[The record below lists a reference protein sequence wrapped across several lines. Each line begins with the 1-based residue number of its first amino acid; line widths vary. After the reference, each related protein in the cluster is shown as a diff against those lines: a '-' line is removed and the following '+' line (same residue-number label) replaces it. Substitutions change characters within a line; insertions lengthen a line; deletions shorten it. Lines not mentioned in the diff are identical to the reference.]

1 MKQAIRTFLQG
12 FFCYVV
18 LMLGAGGPYGVW
30 AQTTLVQW
38 NFNASNTISST
49 GTGSLTLVGG
59 TTATFAAGAGSTDPA
74 TNPDQGWNIS
84 TFAAQGTGNKTRGI
98 EIQANTTQ
106 FQSLTISWDQR
117 FSNTAVNRARLQY
130 STDGATFTDAPFA
143 VTANPGDTWYNSN
156 SYDFSGISGLNNNPN
171 ARFRIVAEFSTP
183 ADAPTSYTAAT
194 PTSTYNTTGTWRFDM
209 LTIRGIAIV
218 PQPTLSINPT
228 TLTSFIANQGAAS
241 DSQSYT
247 LTGNNLTGD
256 VTVSASTGSEIST
269 DGTSFST
276 TATFTPTS
284 GTISQP
290 LFARL
295 SATAPAGPFTG
306 TVTHTN
312 NATLV
317 TNLTLSGSV
326 STPSA
331 GRIEITE
338 YMYNGSEYIEL
349 TNVENAAVDMT
360 GWSFDDNSRQ
370 PGSFAI
376 GSLGTVAPGESVLI
390 SETAATAFR
399 TNWFL
404 PASVKVVGGNNNN
417 LGGSDEINIYDNN
430 NNLVDRLTYSS
441 GGNVT
446 ANGVS
451 AYPTDSN
458 LGSTTAA
465 TWQLSAVGDAQNT
478 YTSVDG
484 NIGNPGGYNIP
495 LNRVLVRET
504 LNSTIVVEGGAT
516 DTYTI
521 ALNSAPTADVTVT
534 INTPNGPLSVN
545 PTTLLFTPTNYSTV
559 QTVTVSATDDATVQG
574 TRSLTITQS
583 AASTDATYNGIS
595 INPVVVQLSDPP
607 AAQPVSISATNN
619 GPFVNT
625 PTTGPAFVSSVI
637 NDPTDAASTT
647 GLNFTLSVPS
657 DLTVTAS
664 SSNTNVVTN
673 ANLVLTGSDANRNL
687 KITPTGVG
695 YTTITILASSSS
707 AVGTYIINYAASAA
721 SVAVATSRFHSGV
734 SDASTAIPID
744 ATYMLVADDEN
755 QTIRLYDRTKSGL
768 PLNSFDFTSSLGLS
782 GNGEVDIEA
791 STRSGNTIYW
801 IGSHSEGGSSNR
813 QRIFSTTLNGLG
825 AGTTLTFGGYYSS
838 IRTDLINWDANNG
851 HGLGA
856 GFLGLA
862 GSTAAG
868 VDPEAP
874 TGFNIEGFTLAPDG
888 TTGYLGFR
896 APLQPASNRTK
907 ALIIPITNL
916 ATLTSG
922 TPASGPAT
930 FGAPIFLDLG
940 GRSIRSIERNANN
953 EYLII
958 GGPIGSSTTFALF
971 SWTGNSA
978 DAPVLRS
985 ADLTALNTGGSF
997 ETIVDVPTGLTDT
1010 TPIQLVTDNGN
1021 TVWYTDGTAS
1031 KDLAQDNFQKF
1042 RSDVVLL
1049 GAALNPTLAA
1059 NPTSLTSFTATQG
1072 TPSSSQSYTL
1082 AATNLPGS
1090 ITVTAPTGVAVS
1102 TDNSTFSSSLT
1113 LTQATNSVTI
1123 YARLISSS
1131 AGVVT
1136 GIITNI
1142 SGSLTANVAVSGT
1155 VNTPGGTVY
1164 YNLAA
1169 GIFGQDWS
1177 NTGLITTDN
1186 NWSNVPSIVG
1196 YRGDDLTTST
1206 GTDPQTIIADG
1217 SATPVNVIA
1226 NQTNPGGLNTGGIAE
1241 FELPNPTVALQGSGT
1256 ADAPHIVLF
1265 MNTTGVT
1272 SATVAYTLRDLDGS
1286 TDNATQAVALQYRV
1300 GTTGSFT
1307 NIPAAFVADATTG
1320 PSAAT
1325 LVTPVTVTLPTAAL
1339 NQAQVQ
1345 LRIIT
1350 SNAAGNDEWVGVDD
1364 IVVTG
1369 STSGVT
1375 PPTLSATPATL
1386 SGSQG
1391 PAYIAGSGPSSVSLS
1406 LSGSNLDP
1414 ANGIITVTSSN
1425 AAVFTVSNDNVT
1437 FGASATIPY
1446 SNSALSNVPV
1456 YVQLVAG
1463 QNIGNYTGT
1472 ISIAGGGAVLNV
1484 PISGTVLSNSGV
1496 TRIHDIQGTTHI
1508 SALRNQSVSNVPGIV
1523 TAVKSNGF
1531 YMQEADANIDN
1542 NDATS
1547 EAILVFTSSAPTV
1560 AVGDAVTVNGTV
1572 TEFRTNSNDPNNLT
1586 VTEITSPTVTRLSP
1600 GNPLPTV
1607 TILGNGGRA
1616 IPTNVI
1622 EDDVVGGNIET
1633 GTNTFDPSTD
1643 GIDFYESLEG
1653 MRVQINNP
1661 VTVSPS
1667 ATNGSVWLLADDGV
1681 NATGRTVR
1689 GGILVSTNDFN
1700 PERIQIFGSL
1710 ASITSLAGLNVGTK
1724 LSTITGIVDYFNNY
1738 QVLPIATPTVV
1749 TSSTLAKETTA
1760 LMPETN
1766 KLTIATFNV
1775 ENLAPADGA
1784 TKFNNLANRIV
1795 NNLKSPDIITLEEI
1809 QDNNGT
1815 GTGGVVDASTTYQTL
1830 ISAVAS
1836 AGGPTYQYRQIDPV
1850 FGQDGG
1856 APGGNIRQGFFFNP
1870 NRVSFVDRPGGTS
1883 TIATTVTNVGGRP
1896 QLSFSPGRI
1905 DPTNSAF
1912 SSSRKPLV
1920 GEFRYNGQT
1929 VFVIGN
1935 HFNSKGGDQPLYGPN
1950 QPPVLSSETQRNQQ
1964 ATIVRNFVS
1973 NILAIDPNAN
1983 VVVLGDL
1990 NDFQFS
1996 TPLSILKGSGST
2008 SLTTLIETLPANEQ
2022 YTYNFDGNAQVLDHI
2037 LVSSNLS
2044 QKLDGYDVVHIN
2056 SEFAD
2061 QDSDHDPSV
2070 ARVMLLPTP
2079 DLTPILYA
2087 RPSTAYGTT
2096 DVTVVVDVAE
2106 TNFIPTSGTV
2116 SIRITKNSKVDL
2128 SLDPSLTTV
2137 GGRLVQN
2144 SVWNLSNSNENYY
2157 LLTTSQTIGSG
2168 GKLSVGLSGTFR
2180 SGATTGVLS
2189 ISATVSGEGES
2200 RITNNVDA
2208 DKIEYFQQ

>member
-1 MKQAIRTFLQG
+1 MS
-12 FFCYVV
+12 
-18 LMLGAGGPYGVW
+18 GALAPPDVW

-38 NFNASNTISST
+38 NFNGSNTTPST
-49 GTGSLTLVGG
+49 GTGSLSLVGG
-59 TTATFAAGAGSTDPA
+59 TTATFASGTGSTDLA
-74 TNPDQGWNIS
+74 TSSNLGWNVT

-106 FQSLTISWDQR
+106 YQSLTISWDQR
-117 FSNTAVNRARLQY
+117 FSNSSNNRARLQY
-130 STDGATFTDAPFA
+130 STDGSTFIDAPFS
-143 VTANPGDTWYNSN
+143 VTANPGDRWYNNN
-156 SYDFSGISGLNNNPN
+156 SYDFSGIAGLNNNPS
-171 ARFRIVAEFSTP
+171 ARFRIVSELSTP
-183 ADAPTSYTAAT
+183 VDVPTSYTSANPAT
-194 PTSTYNTTGTWRFDM
+194 GYNTSGTWRFDM
-209 LTIRGIAIV
+209 LTIRGIASV
-218 PQPTLSINPT
+218 PQPTLTVNPASLASFT
-228 TLTSFIANQGAAS
+228 ATSGTAS
-241 DSQSYT
+241 GTQTYT
-247 LTGNNLTGD
+247 LTGSNLTGN
-256 VTVSASTGSEIST
+256 VSVSASTGVEIST
-269 DGTSFST
+269 DGTSFSP
-276 TATFTPTS
+276 TATFVPTS

-295 SATAPAGPFTG
+295 SATAPTGIFSG

-312 NATLV
+312 NSTLV
-317 TNLTLSGSV
+317 ANLTLSGSV
-326 STPSA
+326 SAPSA

-349 TNVENAAVDMT
+349 TNLGNATVDMT
-360 GWSFDDNSRQ
+360 GWSFDDSSRQ

-376 GSLGTVAPGESVLI
+376 GSLGAVAPGESVII
-390 SETAATAFR
+390 SESSSESFR

-451 AYPTDSN
+451 TYPTVSN
-458 LGSTTAA
+458 LSSTTAA
-465 TWQLSAVGDAQNT
+465 TWQLSVVGDAQNT
-478 YTSVDG
+478 YVSVDG
-484 NIGNPGGYNIP
+484 NTGNPGGYNIP

-504 LNSTIVVEGGAT
+504 LNSTTVVEGGAT
-516 DTYTI
+516 DTYTVT
-521 ALNSAPTADVTVT
+521 LSSAPSADVTVT
-534 INTPNGPLSVN
+534 INSPGGPVN
-545 PTTLLFTPTNYSTV
+545 VSPASLVFTPANYSTA
-559 QTVTVSATDDATVQG
+559 QTVTVSATNDATVQG

-583 AASTDATYNGIS
+583 ATSTDVAYNGIS
-595 INPVVVQLSDPP
+595 VNPVIVQVSDPP
-607 AAQPVSISATNN
+607 AAQPVSISAINN
-619 GPFVNT
+619 GPYVNT
-625 PTTGPAFVSSVI
+625 PTTSPAFVSGVI
-637 NDPTDAASTT
+637 NDPTDVASTI
-647 GLNFTLSVPS
+647 GLNFLLSAPS

-673 ANLVLTGSDANRNL
+673 ANLALTGADANRNL

-695 YTTITILASSSS
+695 YATITISASSSS
-707 AVGTYIINYAASAA
+707 AIGTYVINYAASAA
-721 SVAVATSRFHSGV
+721 SVAAATSRFHTGV
-734 SDASTAIPID
+734 SDASTAIPLD

-768 PLNSFDFTSSLGLS
+768 PLNTFDFTSSLGLS
-782 GNGEVDIEA
+782 GNGEVDLEA

-813 QRIFSTTLNGLG
+813 QRIFSTTVNGTG
-825 AGTTLTFGGYYSS
+825 AATTLTFGGYYSS
-838 IRTDLINWDANNG
+838 LRTDLVNWDNSNG

-856 GFLGLA
+856 GALGLS
-862 GSTAAG
+862 GSTTAG
-868 VDPEAP
+868 VDPESP

-896 APLQPASNRTK
+896 APLQSPTERTK

-916 ATLTSG
+916 ASLVTG

-953 EYLII
+953 EYIII
-958 GGPIGSSTTFALF
+958 GGPIGSSTTFALYT
-971 SWTGNSA
+971 WTGNPT
-978 DAPVLRS
+978 DAPILRS

-997 ETIVDVPTGLTDT
+997 ETIVDVPLGLTDT
-1010 TPIQLVTDNGN
+1010 TPIQLVTDNGS

-1049 GAALNPTLAA
+1049 GAALAPTLAA
-1059 NPTSLTSFTATQG
+1059 NPTSLTNFTATQG
-1072 TPSSSQSYTL
+1072 TPSISQSYTL
-1082 AATNLPGS
+1082 TAANLAGS
-1090 ITVTAPTGVAVS
+1090 LTVTAPAGVAVS
-1102 TDNSTFSSSLT
+1102 TDNTTFSSSLT
-1113 LTQATNSVTI
+1113 LAQATTATTI
-1123 YARLISSS
+1123 YTRLTSSS
-1131 AGVVT
+1131 VGAVT
-1136 GIITNI
+1136 GTITNI

-1155 VNTPGGTVY
+1155 VSASVTPSGPAY

-1169 GIFGQDWS
+1169 GAFQQDWS
-1177 NTGLITTDN
+1177 NTSLITTNDN
-1186 NWSNVPSIVG
+1186 WDNVPSIIG

-1206 GTDPQTIIADG
+1206 GTDPQTVVTDG
-1217 SATPVNVIA
+1217 STTPVNVIA
-1226 NQTNPGGLNTGGIAE
+1226 NQTNPNGLSTGGVAE
-1241 FELPNPTVALQGSGT
+1241 FELTNPTVALQGSGT
-1256 ADAPHIVLF
+1256 ADAPHIVLL
-1265 MNTTGVT
+1265 MNTTGIT
-1272 SATVAYTLRDLDGS
+1272 SATVAYNLRDLDGS
-1286 TDNATQAVALQYRV
+1286 TDNSVQAVALQYRV
-1300 GTTGSFT
+1300 GTTGNFT
-1307 NIPAAFVADATTG
+1307 NIPAAFIADATTG
-1320 PSAAT
+1320 PSTAT
-1325 LVTPVTVTLPTAAL
+1325 LVTPVSVTLPTPAL
-1339 NQAQVQ
+1339 NQPQVQ

-1350 SNAAGNDEWVGVDD
+1350 TNAAGNDEWVGIDD
-1364 IVVTG
+1364 IVITG

-1375 PPTLSATPATL
+1375 PPTLSATPTTL
-1386 SGSQG
+1386 SGPQG

-1414 ANGIITVTSSN
+1414 ANGTITVTSSN
-1425 AAVFTVSNDNVT
+1425 SAVFAVSSDNVA

-1463 QNIGNYTGT
+1463 QGIGNYTGT
-1472 ISIAGGGAVLNV
+1472 ISIAGGGGVVNV
-1484 PISGTVLSNSGV
+1484 PLSGTVLSSGGV
-1496 TRIHDIQGTTHI
+1496 TRIHDIQGATHI

-1523 TAVKSNGF
+1523 TSVKSNGF

-1542 NDATS
+1542 NEATS

-1560 AVGDAVTVNGTV
+1560 AVGDAVTVSGTV
-1572 TEFRTNSNDPNNLT
+1572 TEFRTNSSNANNLT
-1586 VTEITSPTVTRLSP
+1586 VTEITSPTVTRLSG
-1600 GNPLPTV
+1600 GNPLPAV
-1607 TILGNGGRA
+1607 TILGNGGRT

-1633 GTNTFDPSTD
+1633 GTNTFDPAND

-1667 ATNGSVWLLADDGV
+1667 LANGSVWLLADDGI

-1689 GGILVSTNDFN
+1689 GGILVSANDFN

-1738 QVLPIATPTVV
+1738 QILPITTPTVV
-1749 TSSTLAKETTA
+1749 TSSTLTKEATA
-1760 LMPETN
+1760 LTPEAN

-1775 ENLAPADGA
+1775 ENLAPTDGA

-1830 ISAVAS
+1830 IAAVAS

-1883 TIATTVTNVGGRP
+1883 TAATSVTNVGGLP

-1905 DPTNSAF
+1905 EPTNSAF

-1920 GEFRYNGQT
+1920 GEFIVNGQK

-1950 QPPVLSSETQRNQQ
+1950 QPPVLSSENQRNQQ
-1964 ATIVRNFVS
+1964 ATIVRDFV
-1973 NILAIDPNAN
+1973 NDILAIDPNAN

-1996 TPLSILKGSGST
+1996 NPLSILKGTGST
-2008 SLTTLIETLPANEQ
+2008 ALTTLVETLPANGQ

-2037 LVSSNLS
+2037 MVSNNLL
-2044 QKLDGYDVVHIN
+2044 QRLDGYDVVHIN
-2056 SEFAD
+2056 SEFVD

-2070 ARVMLLPTP
+2070 ARITLVPTS
-2079 DLTPILYA
+2079 DLIPTLYA
-2087 RPSTAYGTT
+2087 RPSTAYGRTN
-2096 DVTVVVDVAE
+2096 VNVVVDITEINSV
-2106 TNFIPTSGTV
+2106 PTSSTIA
-2116 SIRITKNSKVDL
+2116 IRITKNPQVSL
-2128 SLDPSLTTV
+2128 SLEPALTTV
-2137 GGRLVQN
+2137 GGKSVQN
-2144 SVWNLSNSNENYY
+2144 SVWTLDSSNANFYV
-2157 LLTTSQTIGSG
+2157 LTTSQVIAAGD
-2168 GKLSVGLSGTFR
+2168 KLSVGL
-2180 SGATTGVLS
+2180 TGVLS
-2189 ISATVSGEGES
+2189 PGLTTGTLSLSASVVGGGEV
-2200 RITNNVDA
+2200 RITNNIDA
-2208 DKIEYFQQ
+2208 DRIEYFQQ